1 MIYRHTTPLHGDYL
15 DGDLPPQQRT
25 VVEQHLATC
34 DACRADLKRLQNLTQ
49 VLREVN
55 VPDPGGEYFDNLIEI
70 VTARTNSV
78 PPFLL
83 SSSPPSRRPLPGSY
97 MLKLLIRLAAAVTLL
112 FFAFYISDYDQERR
126 DTQWTVQPSENGPVA
141 QKDAD
146 LEGRLINPPVGIN
159 LVGIPSPLDRNSAGA
174 VEDTQEIK

>member
-15 DGDLPPQQRT
+15 DGDLPPEQRT
-25 VVEQHLATC
+25 VVEQHVATC
-34 DACRADLKRLQNLTQ
+34 DACRADLERLQNLT
-49 VLREVN
+49 LALKKVN
-55 VPDPGGEYFDNLIEI
+55 VPDPGDEYFDNLIEV
-70 VTARTNSV
+70 VTARTAPV

-83 SSSPPSRRPLPGSY
+83 SSSSPSRRPFPGSY

-112 FFAFYISDYDQERR
+112 FFAFYVSDYDQERR

-141 QKDAD
+141 QENIDV
-146 LEGRLINPPVGIN
+146 EGRLINPPVGIN
-159 LVGIPSPLDRNSAGA
+159 LVGIPSPLDRSSAGA